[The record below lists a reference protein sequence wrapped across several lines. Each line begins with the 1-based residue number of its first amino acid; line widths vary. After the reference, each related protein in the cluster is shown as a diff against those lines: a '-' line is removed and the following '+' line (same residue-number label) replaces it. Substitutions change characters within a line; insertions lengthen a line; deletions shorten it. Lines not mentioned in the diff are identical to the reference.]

1 MFLTGLPDLFDY
13 AMKLG
18 VHVNAA
24 NCAGDTALILSAK
37 RGDLIAGNA
46 QVDMANYHGNTSLHY
61 ASFWRHTDAAIY
73 LAKIA
78 GAHVN
83 ILNIYNKTPI
93 QKTGGELQKILQD
106 IANEQGFAVVKA
118 QVQTKA
124 EIEKAT
130 ADKFSPNN
138 WEISASSIQI
148 IKPISQTQISTVYHG
163 LWKTNHVAVK
173 LPTFLDEISDDS
185 VKLITKEISE
195 IRKLNYPSL
204 APILAACITPPDM
217 CYLTDYSETGNL
229 STFLHNPAI
238 EMTSGQAMKIVIDV
252 AQALVY
258 LHDLKVPIIHGNLK
272 SSNILLL
279 PNGAIRLVEYGFN
292 ASLFNARNM
301 FPNFLVDVEWL
312 APEVLA
318 GDTITEPKCVDMY
331 AFGMLLHEVVTRLHP
346 YKNMNSMV
354 IGMRVLVEDK
364 RPEIPAYV
372 PRALTQIMEQCW
384 TRNYRSRPTA
394 KSTASFLA
402 AIRM

>member
-93 QKTGGELQKILQD
+93 QKTGGELQKILQ
-106 IANEQGFAVVKA
+106 
-118 QVQTKA
+118 VQTKA

-130 ADKFSPNN
+130 ADKFQSNCPNN

-195 IRKLNYPSL
+195 IRGWEPFYF
-204 APILAACITPPDM
+204 
-217 CYLTDYSETGNL
+217 
-229 STFLHNPAI
+229 FLHNPAI